1 LKIHNLGIFSNLI
14 KIKLKPKKNIIKRT
28 NMEEKQIVYTLE
40 GTGTRETNLKNEAT
54 NLMTKLKNQFGST
67 HSVTADA
74 FGELGKD
81 WSHEIKIRKGDKV
94 GAAVTI
100 KWVKTNPEVLTLSV
114 DESSKMG
121 SRILYGGLF
130 SFMAIGAYLGYNH
143 IGPFAALPGQ
153 KIATALSALIMAIPG
168 IIVVYIL
175 KSMLLKNEK
184 EENKQLVASVINVCK
199 K

>member
-1 LKIHNLGIFSNLI
+1 
-14 KIKLKPKKNIIKRT
+14 
-28 NMEEKQIVYTLE
+28 MEEKQIVYTLE
-40 GTGTRETNLKNEAT
+40 GSGTREANLKNEAT
-54 NLMTKLKNQFGST
+54 NLLAKLKNQFGST
-67 HSVTADA
+67 HSVTAGE
-74 FGELGKD
+74 FGVLDKD

-94 GAAVTI
+94 GAAVTL
-100 KWVKTNPEVLTLSV
+100 KWAKSNPTVLSIDV

-130 SFMAIGAYLGYNH
+130 SFMGIGAYMGYNH
-143 IGPFAALPGQ
+143 IEPFAFLPGQ
-153 KIATALSALIMAIPG
+153 KIATALAALIMAIPG

-175 KSMLLKNEK
+175 KSMLMKNEK